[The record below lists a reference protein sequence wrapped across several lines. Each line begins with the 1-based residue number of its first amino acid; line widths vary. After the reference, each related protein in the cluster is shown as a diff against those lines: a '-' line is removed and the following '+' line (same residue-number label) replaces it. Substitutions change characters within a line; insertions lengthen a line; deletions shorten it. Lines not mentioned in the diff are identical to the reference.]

1 MHRHHPAPR
10 GWYELSCQQQEAVPM
25 DDITSNRH
33 AGVII
38 VSLAILMLGLVSTI
52 MGSIEATRL
61 SAPAATEAVEW
72 RFSRGIAT
80 SFYCRAPAH
89 LQNGWPVCFAQ
100 KEDVHAVES
109 LEVLL

>member
-1 MHRHHPAPR
+1 
-10 GWYELSCQQQEAVPM
+10 M

-61 SAPAATEAVEW
+61 NAPAATAEA
-72 RFSRGIAT
+72 GT
-80 SFYCRAPAH
+80 AP
-89 LQNGWPVCFAQ
+89 P
-100 KEDVHAVES
+100 
-109 LEVLL
+109 